1 MRYTLK
7 KYNGEENTMSLAI
20 PANEI
25 INSLIKSGFEVKEFT
40 KSKIVLIHPNQDEAI
55 IEIE

>member
-7 KYNGEENTMSLAI
+7 KYNGEENTMVLAI

-25 INSLIKSGFEVKEFT
+25 INNLIKSGFEVKEFA
-40 KSKIVLIHPNQDEAI
+40 KSKIVLIHPNQDEATI
-55 IEIE
+55 VIE